1 MQKLSEKKSF
11 ALFNYFCRFE
21 LFVTNYKQK
30 KKTFLLINLNFRNP
44 RKKMLFKRIEFL
56 EHYMIGA
63 FLVTLPQI
71 EKTGSISKVFIPLEI

>member
-1 MQKLSEKKSF
+1 
-11 ALFNYFCRFE
+11 
-21 LFVTNYKQK
+21 
-30 KKTFLLINLNFRNP
+30 
-44 RKKMLFKRIEFL
+44 MLFKRIEFL